1 MRARVPLKASAHGW
15 VVEFSVSGQGD
26 LITRAPVGRVALGRP
41 DANVVT
47 AVTPSCLDMR
57 VEVGTWVL
65 LAYRLPRE
73 PSAPRLAVWRRLRR
87 LGVAQLLDGLVAL
100 PLDSR
105 NREHLE
111 WVAEEVAEHGGEAS
125 IWVARPGTTREER
138 ELAGAM
144 RDRIAGE
151 YGAVIAEAE
160 AAAAE
165 GIGRHRRTLAR
176 LRRELERIGRR
187 DYFPP
192 PERDRAHEAVEA
204 LAEALEVEVGA

>member
-1 MRARVPLKASAHGW
+1 M
-15 VVEFSVSGQGD
+15 
-26 LITRAPVGRVALGRP
+26 
-41 DANVVT
+41 
-47 AVTPSCLDMR
+47 

-87 LGVAQLLDGLVAL
+87 LGVAQLLDSLVAL

-105 NREHLE
+105 NREQLE
-111 WVAEEVAEHGGEAS
+111 WVAEEVTEHGGEAS
-125 IWVARPGTTREER
+125 IWVAQPATAREER
-138 ELAGAM
+138 ELSEAM
-144 RDRIAGE
+144 RDRIACE
-151 YGAVIAEAE
+151 YGAVIAQAE

-165 GIGRHRRTLAR
+165 GTRKHRRTLAR

-192 PERDRAHEAVEA
+192 GERNRAREAVEA
-204 LAEALEVEVGA
+204 LAEALEASR